1 MIVYVPRICYVFP
14 TDHTS
19 QFMNAVY
26 RYPERQRVSKNKK
39 IKDRRS
45 LVEQWVHMNRCRSHR
60 RRYDIMMPDVL
71 PYWKLCQ
78 QIILQL

>member
-39 IKDRRS
+39 NKR
-45 LVEQWVHMNRCRSHR
+45 
-60 RRYDIMMPDVL
+60 
-71 PYWKLCQ
+71 
-78 QIILQL
+78 